1 MSLFNEH
8 QDPHIL
14 QAKVSLLSWG
24 KAAEGVN
31 GAHCGSKRK
40 SDEQGRVGC
49 TMAGIVVTAG
59 SAGVSENEALQACG
73 APQGH
78 PRATFHFS
86 LLTYVDCPALIHFS
100 HPYQNLFLVL

>member
-8 QDPHIL
+8 RDPHIP

-24 KAAEGVN
+24 KAAEGAS
-31 GAHCGSKRK
+31 GAQWGPKRK

-49 TMAGIVVTAG
+49 TVAGVVVTAG
-59 SAGVSENEALQACG
+59 SAGVSENEAVQACG

-86 LLTYVDCPALIHFS
+86 SLTYVDCPALIHFS
-100 HPYQNLFLVL
+100 PPYQNLFLVL